1 MSLPPPR
8 DTPTPCM
15 GRSEVYDQLVDH
27 TGGWEHR
34 YAVGEARKI
43 CGGCD
48 VIASCLRDNRGEEW
62 AQAII
67 GGVGVRICRR
77 CGEKF
82 GVKRLGGRRP
92 DYCSEACRKSVA
104 A

>member
-15 GRSEVYDQLVDH
+15 GRSDVYDRLIDH

-67 GGVGVRICRR
+67 GGASVGL
-77 CGEKF
+77 CGFCGSKF
-82 GVKRLGGRRP
+82 PRPKNAGPNKRF
-92 DYCSEACRKSVA
+92 CNETCRKAVRS
-104 A
+104 